1 VKKVEKA
8 IEEAIDGK
16 LGGVFQA
23 SQIPNQGKKAKRR
36 RSGGGSSLDSSQVS
50 E

>member
-23 SQIPNQGKKAKRR
+23 SWIPNQGKMPKRR
-36 RSGGGSSLDSSQVS
+36 RSCGGSSLDNSQVS